1 MKRGLLAAAAAIA
14 AAGLLLL
21 LTGGRTWGAATARS
35 TTGARQHVSVTG
47 HAIASSLPA
56 LGIALLALSV
66 AILAARGVVRRLLGL
81 LVVVAGAAA
90 VPVAIDA
97 HNSVG
102 RELAGRVFGSAARSL
117 DGSRPAWWLL
127 AVVSGVVAVFAGAV
141 VVIRGGSWRGLG
153 SRYDAPGTTA
163 RAGEPAMEAW
173 DALDQGQ
180 DPTVDG

>member
-1 MKRGLLAAAAAIA
+1 MKRGLVLAAAAIA

-21 LTGGRTWGAATARS
+21 IAAGRTWGAATTRS

-47 HAIASSLPA
+47 HAVASSLPA

-66 AILAARGVVRRLLGL
+66 AILAARGAVRRVLGL

-97 HNSVG
+97 HGSVG
-102 RELAGRVFGSAARSL
+102 RELASRVFGSTARSL

-127 AVVSGVVAVFAGAV
+127 AVASGVIAVVAGAA
-141 VVIRGGSWRGLG
+141 VVIRGGAWRGLG
-153 SRYDAPGTTA
+153 SRYDAPGATP
-163 RAGEPAMEAW
+163 RAGEPTMEAW
-173 DALDQGQ
+173 DALDHGH
-180 DPTVDG
+180 DPTVEG